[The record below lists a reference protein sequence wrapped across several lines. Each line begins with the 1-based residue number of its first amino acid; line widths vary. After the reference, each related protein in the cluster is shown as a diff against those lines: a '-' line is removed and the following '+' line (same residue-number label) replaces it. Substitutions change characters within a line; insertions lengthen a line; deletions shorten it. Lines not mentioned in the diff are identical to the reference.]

1 MPVTAFPEG
10 IEGLEPIHAKDL
22 TIFII
27 QSLIDRLLA
36 DGGVFLPHL
45 AESVPEGPYE
55 AFVGNEAMDVE
66 GHSFMDLNEWS

>member
-10 IEGLEPIHAKDL
+10 IEGLEPIHSEDL

-27 QSLIDRLLA
+27 QSLIDRLLT

-45 AESVPEGPYE
+45 AESVPEGPDE
-55 AFVGNEAMDVE
+55 AFISHEAVNVE
-66 GHSFMDLNEWS
+66 GHSLMLLNEWS